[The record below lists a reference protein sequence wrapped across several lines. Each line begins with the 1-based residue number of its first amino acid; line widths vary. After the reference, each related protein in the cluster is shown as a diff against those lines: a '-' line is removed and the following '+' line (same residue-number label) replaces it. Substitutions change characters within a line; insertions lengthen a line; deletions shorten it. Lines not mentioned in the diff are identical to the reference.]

1 MKQQYSLKGA
11 RNVFAAAVSAAALL
25 ALFVLSYEARLTFP
39 DVREY
44 ERSIVTLDRHG
55 DILNVQLSGD
65 DEWCIPVSLDK
76 MGAWTALVAVQ
87 LEDKRFYEHRGVDLV
102 AICRSFFYNLKSGK
116 VVSGASTITTQ
127 LIRIADPQPRTYAAK
142 FSEFWRA
149 MRLESKMSKSE
160 ILELY
165 LNRAP
170 FGGNIRGIEAASRI
184 YFDKSA
190 QFLSL
195 SESALLISI
204 LRAPSRY
211 RPDRHAEEATA
222 LRDRSLAL
230 LHEREQITE
239 AAFEIA
245 HSEVPNSRRYF
256 LPKHAAM
263 ACAHAANAKPTTRV
277 RSTISSPLQRMLEKN
292 MERALT
298 VYPLQITG
306 AAIIADNTSGE
317 VLAYVGNGRLG
328 TGLPGSEVDCGD
340 AMRSPGSTLKPFI
353 YAAAFERGL
362 LTPASL
368 LADTPLAFH
377 GSAPRNFDLS
387 YRGPVSARTALAS
400 SLNAPAVRV
409 LRRLGYAQAIEVL
422 RRFGFANIE
431 RESGYYRDALVL
443 GGCEVTLVELASAYR
458 TLAQGGIYTPLTWT
472 LDPEKPKR
480 IAISQAA
487 SYLTLDILEDT
498 GRLIPLYRDVFAEE
512 KRKVAFKTGTSHG
525 LRDAWCVGV
534 AGTYTV
540 AVWLGVPEG
549 KGSERLVGLQTAA
562 PIVMQIFREL
572 PNPQSAS
579 FEIPKEVFERTVCA
593 ISGMLLTR
601 NCLQLT
607 RDIAIRDVSSLALC
621 DMHQN
626 IEGKIVTIWP
636 PEIASW
642 SRNRSEN
649 ISPLSSIKITKPLP
663 RSRYR
668 LEMGKEHLSIYL
680 AAEGPLPHHWFLDG
694 KFLSTD
700 RNGSGIYIDVPR
712 GHHLVSVLSGEQT
725 DRTSFEVLDVSRQK
739 KDTPI
744 MGVLD

>member
-1 MKQQYSLKGA
+1 M
-11 RNVFAAAVSAAALL
+11 AVAVTALL
-25 ALFVLSYEARLTFP
+25 ALFLISYDAGLTFP

-44 ERSIVTLDRHG
+44 ERSTVTLDRQG
-55 DILNVQLSGD
+55 DVLNVRLSGD

-76 MGAWTALVAVQ
+76 MGAWTAQVAVQ

-102 AICRSFFYNLKSGK
+102 AICRSFFYNLRAGK

-127 LIRIADPQPRTYAAK
+127 LIRIADPQPRTYSAK

-149 MRLESKMSKSE
+149 LRLEAKMSKPE

-170 FGGNIRGIEAASRI
+170 FGGNVRGIEAASRI

-211 RPDRHAEEATA
+211 RPDRHAEEAMA
-222 LRDRSLAL
+222 LRDRSLVL
-230 LHEREQITE
+230 LRERELITGE
-239 AAFEIA
+239 ALEIA
-245 HSEVPNSRRYF
+245 RSDLLTGRRHA
-256 LPKHAAM
+256 LPRRAVM
-263 ACAHAANAKPTTRV
+263 ACTHALNVEQTPLV

-292 MERALT
+292 MERALAS
-298 VYPLQITG
+298 YPLQITG
-306 AAIIADNTSGE
+306 AAIVVDNVSGE
-317 VLAYVGNGRLG
+317 ALAYVGNGRLG
-328 TGLPGSEVDCGD
+328 SGLPGSEVDCGD
-340 AMRSPGSTLKPFI
+340 ALRSPGSTLKPFI
-353 YAAAFERGL
+353 YAAAFERGQ
-362 LTPASL
+362 LTPPSL

-409 LRRLGYAQAIEVL
+409 LRRLGYAQAIEIL

-443 GGCEVTLVELASAYR
+443 GGCEVTLVELAAAYR
-458 TLAQGGIYTPLTWT
+458 ALAQGGVYSSLNWT
-472 LDPEKPKR
+472 LGEERPKR
-480 IAISQAA
+480 IAASRAA

-512 KRKVAFKTGTSHG
+512 KRKIAFKTGTSHG

-534 AGTYTV
+534 TGDYTV

-549 KGSERLVGLQTAA
+549 RGSERLIGLETAA
-562 PIVMQIFREL
+562 PIVMQVFREL
-572 PNPQSAS
+572 PNLKNAS
-579 FEIPKEVFERTVCA
+579 FEMPEDVFERTVCA
-593 ISGMLLTR
+593 ISGMSPTR
-601 NCLQLT
+601 NCLQRT
-607 RDIAIRDVSSLALC
+607 RDIAIRGVSSLALC
-621 DMHQN
+621 DMHKN
-626 IEGKIVTIWP
+626 VEGKIVTIWP

-642 SRNRSEN
+642 SRNMSEN
-649 ISPLSSIKITKPLP
+649 RSPLSSIKITKPLP

-668 LEMGKEHLSIYL
+668 LETGKEHLSLLL

-700 RNGSGIYIDVPR
+700 REGNGIYIDVHR
-712 GHHLVSVLSGEQT
+712 GHHVVSVLSGEQI
-725 DRTSFEVLDVSRQK
+725 DRSSFEVLDVSRQK
-739 KDTPI
+739 KDTP
-744 MGVLD
+744 MTGVLD